1 MASVLIV
8 GHSPDGALFFAR
20 SYKRMTSSYELRPE
34 SDGAEPLI
42 IQDGGEPTA
51 EDEKPTVGRVA
62 S

>member
-1 MASVLIV
+1 
-8 GHSPDGALFFAR
+8 
-20 SYKRMTSSYELRPE
+20 MTSSYELRPE